1 MPDQGNSG
9 ERKLPNIFDTDDLI
23 DEFDRDDDVS
33 DLIIDAEESHRG
45 AFGDYGG
52 ESGGLIERTFR
63 ERIVLVGVTLA
74 GDDPEETD
82 ASLDELAL
90 LVDTAGGERRRD
102 CLPESA
108 ERSGVGRSRRA
119 APAQCATERGGA
131 GRAAVGVVA
140 AQRALRRGQLRAGR
154 RAQGGRLGGGGDGAR
169 HLDRGESG
177 LLQLAAGQA
186 QHDDAQLLKLR
197 FELANFEAQRR
208 LLVLEHTDT
217 LAETLV
223 LGEQR

>member
-1 MPDQGNSG
+1 MWPISSCLTSGGRVPDQGNSG
-9 ERKLPNIFDTDDLI
+9 ERELPNIFDTDDLI

-90 LVDTAGGERRRD
+90 LVGQFVEY
-102 CLPESA
+102 
-108 ERSGVGRSRRA
+108 
-119 APAQCATERGGA
+119 PA
-131 GRAAVGVVA
+131 
-140 AQRALRRGQLRAGR
+140 
-154 RAQGGRLGGGGDGAR
+154 
-169 HLDRGESG
+169 
-177 LLQLAAGQA
+177 
-186 QHDDAQLLKLR
+186 
-197 FELANFEAQRR
+197 
-208 LLVLEHTDT
+208 
-217 LAETLV
+217 
-223 LGEQR
+223 